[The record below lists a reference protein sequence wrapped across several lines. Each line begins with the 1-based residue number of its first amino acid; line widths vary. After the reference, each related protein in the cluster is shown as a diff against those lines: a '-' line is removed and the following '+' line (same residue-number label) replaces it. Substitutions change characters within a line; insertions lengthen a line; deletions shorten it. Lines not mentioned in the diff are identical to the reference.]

1 MKLDS
6 QLFFLL
12 LFYDRDWQGGVIIK
26 LMKNYHIFS
35 IIRRFCPFPQVF
47 RQVKECLIPQLHK
60 MIREL
65 HEVRFPIVFFVVV
78 L

>member
-1 MKLDS
+1 MTKVAREEYSKLRKNI
-6 QLFFLL
+6 FF
-12 LFYDRDWQGGVIIK
+12 GG
-26 LMKNYHIFS
+26 FS
-35 IIRRFCPFPQVF
+35 RLDPFPQVF